1 MAWRETLAR
10 WIVGSSTRNYGA
22 DGDLY
27 GSWGPLF
34 SGQHTSQSASLLG
47 LSASTYDRAH
57 TVYACIDR
65 ITSRARRCP
74 WLVQQ
79 RGRDDKLSLI
89 PKTDPLAIVLRTPN
103 TYQGAGEMRE
113 VVVRSLLLTGEA
125 FVLPLYDG
133 GRLTALHVIPQ
144 SAITIPLVRLSLA
157 EAPVVSYH
165 LAGAG
170 LTLRNI
176 PGRPPQ
182 LIHLRINP
190 LPGFPPRGR
199 SPVGLH
205 ADLAAIE
212 VAGSEHTG
220 RRLTRGVTAHL
231 ALTADTP
238 EAHQVDP
245 ATIKKLVDSANDKLA
260 GLANVGAVIAPPPG
274 FGFKPIE
281 LSNRNMQFLETQKYT
296 REQICGLFN
305 VPPPLVGDIGRATYN
320 NMRIMLSS
328 FQREAVNPLLAV
340 VTDALTSA
348 LCWDRPDQ
356 SVSSDTSAV
365 AVSDPLLTAEEN
377 AILLEHGVLS
387 VEQWR
392 VMRELESD
400 ETGQYFRKSGLVPLK
415 DDPKDPDDGQ
425 D

>member
-1 MAWRETLAR
+1 MRSGLL
-10 WIVGSSTRNYGA
+10 
-22 DGDLY
+22 GDS

-34 SGQHTSQSASLLG
+34 SGIHTSQSAELLG

-65 ITSRARRCP
+65 ITSRSRRCP
-74 WLVQQ
+74 WVVQQ
-79 RGRDDKLSLI
+79 QGPDDQFDTI
-89 PKTDPLAIVLRTPN
+89 PPADPLAVILRTPN
-103 TYQGAGEMRE
+103 TYQGAGELRE
-113 VVVRSLLLTGEA
+113 VVVRSLLLSGEA
-125 FVLPLYDG
+125 FLLPVYDG
-133 GRLTALHVIPQ
+133 GRPTSLHVIPQ

-165 LAGAG
+165 LAGM
-170 LTLRNI
+170 TLRNI
-176 PGRPPQ
+176 PGLPPQ

-212 VAGSEHTG
+212 VAGSEHIG

-231 ALTADTP
+231 ALTAESE
-238 EAHQVDP
+238 EAQKVAP
-245 ATIKKLVDSANDKLA
+245 AVVKEIVKSSNEQLS
-260 GLANVGAVIAPPPG
+260 GLNNVGAIIAPPPG

-281 LSNRNMQFLETQKYT
+281 ISNRNMQFLETQKYT

-305 VPPPLVGDIGRATYN
+305 VPTPLVGDISKATYS
-320 NMRIMLSS
+320 NMRQILSS

-356 SVSSDTSAV
+356 VITSDTSAV
-365 AVSDPLLTAEEN
+365 AVSDPLLTAQER
-377 AILLEHGVLS
+377 AILLENGVLS
-387 VEQWR
+387 VEKWR
-392 VMRELESD
+392 AMSELESD
-400 ETGQYFRKSGLVPLK
+400 EAGTYFRRSNLVLLDGK
-415 DDPKDPDDGQ
+415 KGEGDPSNE
-425 D
+425 

>member
-1 MAWRETLAR
+1 MNGGRSFRGCKPRRAPR
-10 WIVGSSTRNYGA
+10 
-22 DGDLY
+22 
-27 GSWGPLF
+27 
-34 SGQHTSQSASLLG
+34 LLG
-47 LSASTYDRAH
+47 LSSSTYDRAH
-57 TVYACIDR
+57 TVYACVDR

-79 RGRDDKLSLI
+79 HGPDDTI
-89 PKTDPLAIVLRTPN
+89 EAVPPADPLATVLRVPN
-103 TYQGAGEMRE
+103 TYQGSGELRE
-113 VVVRSLLLTGEA
+113 VVVRSMLLSREA

-144 SAITIPLVRLSLA
+144 SAITIPVVRLSLD
-157 EAPVVSYH
+157 EDPVVSYH
-165 LAGAG
+165 LSGM
-170 LTLRNI
+170 TLRNI

-212 VAGSEHTG
+212 VAGSEHIG

-231 ALTADTP
+231 ALTAETDQ
-238 EAHQVDP
+238 AHQVDP
-245 ATIKKLVDSANDKLA
+245 AAVQKIVKSSNEQLS

-281 LSNRNMQFLETQKYT
+281 ISNRNMQFLETQKYT

-305 VPPPLVGDIGRATYN
+305 VPTPLVGDISKATYS
-320 NMRIMLSS
+320 NMRQILSS

-356 SVSSDTSAV
+356 VVTSDTSSV
-365 AVSDPLLTAEEN
+365 AVSDPLLTAQER
-377 AILLEHGVLS
+377 AILLENGVLS
-387 VEQWR
+387 VEKWR
-392 VMRELESD
+392 SMSELESD
-400 ETGQYFRKSGLVPLK
+400 EAGQYFRKSGLVPLE
-415 DDPKDPDDGQ
+415 DLEEDEDDPDDG
-425 D
+425 